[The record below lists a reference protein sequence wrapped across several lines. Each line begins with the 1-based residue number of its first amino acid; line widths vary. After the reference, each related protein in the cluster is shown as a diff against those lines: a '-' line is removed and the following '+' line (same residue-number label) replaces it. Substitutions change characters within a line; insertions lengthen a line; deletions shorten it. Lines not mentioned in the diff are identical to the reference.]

1 MPMLTI
7 ATATVSGLLFTLS
20 VTQLIYVFGYQ
31 KFLQSDDL
39 TREQRATIE
48 HRDANKTET
57 IQAPA
62 AIILCLRGVD
72 PSLSDCLKGIVGQ
85 NYSNFQIHIVFDHS
99 DDPAVEYVRNFFE
112 SQSIKPV
119 MHFNVSP
126 PKTCTLK
133 CSSLVT
139 AVNAL
144 PKEIE
149 YVAFID
155 ADAAADQNWLS
166 DLLAPFADSS
176 VGATTGNRWFTP
188 HESNVGTIF
197 RKIWNSA
204 AAPQV
209 ILYKIGWGGS
219 LAFRR
224 DVIEQCDLLTSWR
237 AAFCEDTMVADAFKP
252 QGLTLHRVPSLIMEN
267 TESTTL
273 ANAFPWI
280 VRQILTI
287 RLHHRCWPMLLGHG
301 VLTAIACYVTPLLI
315 AVAWFTGNQTE
326 AVALILFF
334 LLYQTVNL
342 MLLGWIDRC
351 TRNVLNRRGTDPS
364 RQSDVSGLGMNLV
377 ATLLN
382 QFLFPAAVYQAA
394 TMRSVRWRGI
404 DYNITSDNRIE
415 MQQYVPYQ
423 LLSER
428 HETESAESIY

>member
-1 MPMLTI
+1 MLTI
-7 ATATVSGLLFTLS
+7 ATATISGLLFTLS
-20 VTQLIYVFGYQ
+20 VAQSIYVFRYH
-31 KFLQSDDL
+31 KFLRSDNAD
-39 TREQRATIE
+39 RDKQAAIE
-48 HRDANKTET
+48 TRDAVKTGT

-72 PSLSDCLKGIVGQ
+72 PSLSECFKGIVQQ
-85 NYSNFQIHIVFDHS
+85 NYSNFQVHIVFDHS
-99 DDPAVEYVRNFFE
+99 DDPAVEYVHNFFDN
-112 SQSIKPV
+112 QSIQPV
-119 MHFNVSP
+119 LHFNVSP
-126 PKTCTLK
+126 PKTCSLK
-133 CSSLVT
+133 CSSLIT
-139 AVNAL
+139 AINEL
-144 PKEIE
+144 PDEIQ

-155 ADAAADQNWLS
+155 ADVEADQNWLS
-166 DLLAPFADSS
+166 DLLAPFADPS

-188 HESNVGTIF
+188 RESNVGTIF
-197 RKIWNSA
+197 RKIWNAA

-224 DVIEQCDLLTSWR
+224 DVIEQCDLLASWR
-237 AAFCEDTMVADAFKP
+237 TTFCEDTIVTDAFKP
-252 QGLTLHRVPSLIMEN
+252 LGLTLHRVPSLIMEN
-267 TESTTL
+267 TESTSL

-301 VLTAIACYVTPLLI
+301 VLTGIACYVTPLSI
-315 AVAWFTGNQTE
+315 AAAWFIGNQTM

-351 TRNVLNRRGTDPS
+351 TRSVLNHRAADPS
-364 RQSDVSGLGMNLV
+364 RQLHVSSTGVNLV

-404 DYNITSDNRIE
+404 DYNITSDNQIE
-415 MQQYVPYQ
+415 MQEYVPYRQ
-423 LLSER
+423 LSEP
-428 HETESAESIY
+428 HKIDSAESIQ